1 MTSPTP
7 PPYDAGPSDAGPNDA
22 GPARG
27 LGVEQ
32 RYVEWMGRALTLA
45 GAAVATGDVPIG
57 AVVADPDGRIV
68 GEGCNVR
75 EARVDPT
82 GHAEILALRAA
93 AQRLGTRRLD
103 GCTLVVTLEP
113 CPMCAGAASLA
124 RVARI
129 VLGAW
134 DPKAGA
140 CGSVWDLVRD
150 RQALHRVE
158 VVGGVRA
165 AECSALLRDFFA
177 EHR

>member
-1 MTSPTP
+1 MGAAERIGE
-7 PPYDAGPSDAGPNDA
+7 DAAVTID
-22 GPARG
+22 
-27 LGVEQ
+27 
-32 RYVEWMGRALTLA
+32 
-45 GAAVATGDVPIG
+45 AAVAADPERFMRLALDEARISEEAGDLPIG
-57 AVVADPDGRIV
+57 AVAVRG
-68 GEGCNVR
+68 GEVIATAHNR
-75 EARVDPT
+75 RALDRDPT
-82 GHAEILALRAA
+82 AHAEMLVLRDAA
-93 AQRLGTRRLD
+93 ASIGDWHLD
-103 GCTLVVTLEP
+103 DVTVVVTLEP

-165 AECSALLRDFFA
+165 AECSALLRDFFT